1 MPSSS
6 AQLDTISFGPDF
18 AEHFLKV
25 YSEGR
30 SSCTGPRM
38 HNIML
43 VLPYIIRDIA
53 GPEIALINAAIN
65 NAVSGDP
72 LYGMVHVE
80 GPCVTIIR
88 F

>member
-1 MPSSS
+1 
-6 AQLDTISFGPDF
+6 
-18 AEHFLKV
+18 
-25 YSEGR
+25 
-30 SSCTGPRM
+30 M